1 MVIIR
6 EMQFNVKNAEIL
18 LNPFPYMISK
28 PAPVA
33 PARLMVDTTTFAD
46 VQIRWMISLT

>member
-18 LNPFPYMISK
+18 LNQFIRMISK
-28 PAPVA
+28 PVPAEPV
-33 PARLMVDTTTFAD
+33 L
-46 VQIRWMISLT
+46 